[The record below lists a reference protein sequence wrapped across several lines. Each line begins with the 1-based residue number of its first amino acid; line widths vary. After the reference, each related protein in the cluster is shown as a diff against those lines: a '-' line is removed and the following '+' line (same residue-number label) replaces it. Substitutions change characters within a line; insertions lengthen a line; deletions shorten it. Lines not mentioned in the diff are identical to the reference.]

1 MATIAKQENIR
12 RSERVTAGLARA
24 KRHGAKFGRP
34 RVSDSNGSR
43 TTLWRR
49 RQRAYG
55 FSGNEE
61 LSVADAEHLA
71 RVEKGARAWN
81 AWRSSRPK
89 IIPDLSAANL
99 SGRSLDG
106 ANFTRVDLERA
117 NLSHATLTETNFV
130 EANLAG
136 ADLSDAVLSRSS
148 FLRANV
154 RGSALSRECLARA
167 D

>member
-89 IIPDLSAANL
+89 IIPD
-99 SGRSLDG
+99 RSEEHTSELQSPMYLVC
-106 ANFTRVDLERA
+106 RLLLEKKKEDIK
-117 NLSHATLTETNFV
+117 SIV
-130 EANLAG
+130 
-136 ADLSDAVLSRSS
+136 
-148 FLRANV
+148 
-154 RGSALSRECLARA
+154 
-167 D
+167 